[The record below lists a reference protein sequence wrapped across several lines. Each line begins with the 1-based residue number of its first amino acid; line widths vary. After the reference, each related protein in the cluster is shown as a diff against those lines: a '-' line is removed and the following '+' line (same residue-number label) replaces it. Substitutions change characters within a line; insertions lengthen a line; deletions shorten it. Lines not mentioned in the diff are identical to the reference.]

1 MIDDQENNAQK
12 DQDDIVMDTGDED
25 PE

>member
-1 MIDDQENNAQK
+1 VDDQENNALK
-12 DQDDIVMDTGDED
+12 DQDDIVMNTGDED